1 MCANTRH
8 RRTSVQKGK
17 VSSLEKFFR
26 LKENGTTVKREI
38 VAGVTTFVTMAYII
52 ALAPDIL
59 SQAGMEYTAV
69 FTATCLATIIGTL
82 IMALWAKMPFALA
95 PGVGPLAFFTYTV
108 CLGMGMS
115 WQFAL
120 TAVLIEGVLFLLM
133 SFFNIRESIV
143 NLMPKSLKNAVSVGV
158 GLFIALI
165 GLKNGGVVLY
175 NEGTGALGMA
185 TFSFADVATPAALVT
200 VFGIL
205 LIGILLVLKVPGAL
219 LIGVAGSTV
228 LSLIL
233 GVAPLPTGVFSLPP
247 SITPIF
253 FQFEWAYVFTV
264 EMAIVV
270 FTFLFTDVFDTI
282 GTLVGVT
289 TKAKMIDKDGNVP
302 NVKQALTSD
311 AVATVA
317 GSMLGTPTVTTYVE
331 SASGVAA
338 GGRTGLTSLTTAACF
353 VLALFFSPLVLIVP
367 SAATAPA
374 LVMVGVF
381 MMAPITDIDFSKYN
395 IAIPA
400 FFAVTMMAFTYD
412 ISTGI
417 GCGFITYTILNFFG
431 SIEDRKTVN
440 PMLIIVSL
448 LFLVK
453 FIIGAL

>member
-1 MCANTRH
+1 M
-8 RRTSVQKGK
+8 
-17 VSSLEKFFR
+17 EKFFR

-52 ALAPDIL
+52 ALAPDML
-59 SQAGMEYTAV
+59 SQAGMDNSAV

-108 CLGMGMS
+108 CLGMGMT

-120 TAVLIEGVLFLLM
+120 TAVLIEGILFLLM

-143 NLMPKSLKNAVSVGV
+143 QLMPKSLKNAVSVGV

-175 NEGTGALGMA
+175 NEGTGSLGMA
-185 TFSFADVATPAALVT
+185 TFSVADVATPAALVT

-219 LIGVAGSTV
+219 LIGIAGSTV
-228 LSLIL
+228 LSLII
-233 GVAPLPTGVFSLPP
+233 GVAPLPTGIFSLPP
-247 SITPIF
+247 SLTPVF
-253 FQFEWAYVFTV
+253 FQFEWSNILTL
-264 EMAIVV
+264 EMVIVV

-311 AVATVA
+311 AIATVT

-353 VLALFFSPLVLIVP
+353 VLALFFSPLALIVP

-374 LVMVGVF
+374 LVLVGVF

-417 GCGFITYTILNFFG
+417 GCGFITYTILNLF
-431 SIEDRKTVN
+431 SKEDRKTVN
-440 PMLIIVSL
+440 PMLIVVSI
-448 LFLVK
+448 LFLIK
-453 FIIGAL
+453 FIIGAM